1 VPELRARGIR
11 VLVDGAHALGQ
22 KPLDLRAL
30 GADWYVANAHKWL
43 YAPKGSAL
51 LYASRDA
58 ARLTRPLVTSHFV
71 DKGFPRAFDYIGT
84 RDYTAWLALPA
95 ALGFFRE
102 LGIERVWEHESRLVR
117 AGSDLLAGVGARAV
131 GPLEMSA
138 AMRAFILPQRRA
150 AEPDDAFALRADL
163 WDSERIQIRAGVL
176 SGSLLL
182 RVSAQAYVGEEDFAR
197 LADALARSGWPG
209 R

>member
-1 VPELRARGIR
+1 
-11 VLVDGAHALGQ
+11 
-22 KPLDLRAL
+22 
-30 GADWYVANAHKWL
+30 
-43 YAPKGSAL
+43 
-51 LYASRDA
+51 
-58 ARLTRPLVTSHFV
+58 VTSHFV

-150 AEPDDAFALRADL
+150 AEPDDALALRAGL

-197 LADALARSGWPG
+197 LADALARSGLAGPLDAASPVASPIG
-209 R
+209 C

>member
-1 VPELRARGIR
+1 M
-11 VLVDGAHALGQ
+11 LVDGAHALGQ

-51 LYASRDA
+51 LYASADA

-71 DKGFPRAFDYIGT
+71 DQGFPRAFDYIGT
-84 RDYTAWLALPA
+84 RDYTAWLTLPA

-102 LGIERVWEHESRLVR
+102 LGVERVWEHEARLVR
-117 AGSDLLAGVGARAV
+117 AGSGLLAGIGAQPVA
-131 GPLEMSA
+131 PLEMSV

-150 AEPDDAFALRADL
+150 AEPDDALALRRDL
-163 WDSERIQIRAGVL
+163 WDDERIQIRAGVL

-182 RVSAQAYVGEEDFAR
+182 RVSAQAYVAEDDFAR